1 MKNLF
6 FVFILGFMFVGC
18 ELPTNETQDTNTT
31 QNDTS
36 KDETSLVS
44 DSYTINDGRLL
55 VAQCAGCHGTNGKSV
70 TNWDSIVG
78 EGEFASETF
87 HGIMGAQSYG
97 YTLDQKNKIDQY
109 LNSFEEESEN
119 EELES
124 EEEENSESESEG
136 SESEEES
143 SESESN
149 TSEEDEEDEVD
160 ETDEEDEDE
169 EHEEDESDE
178 EDEEDDDE

>member
-18 ELPTNETQDTNTT
+18 ELPTNETQDTNTS
-31 QNDTS
+31 NNS
-36 KDETSLVS
+36 VSNNETNVVS
-44 DSYTINDGRLL
+44 DSYSINEGRLL

-109 LNSFEEESEN
+109 LNSFGEESAYEESKSYEEESNESEN
-119 EELES
+119 EEIES
-124 EEEENSESESEG
+124 QEDEDSESESD
-136 SESEEES
+136 
-143 SESESN
+143 
-149 TSEEDEEDEVD
+149 TSDDEEDEEE
-160 ETDEEDEDE
+160 
-169 EHEEDESDE
+169 DE